1 MNNDNYFEALR
12 ELWLEHGGEPDKE
25 LHPEDYGRYVAARMG
40 EARRPDSQLSEFDEW
55 ARRERREQDTA
66 DDVHGVRVALERIA
80 TSLEAGHGEAE
91 QAPKAMRSLPV
102 DPDAT
107 IEGAYVRKPS
117 IELHRGLYGY
127 GGVYRDGESGSWFAM
142 ELDPEFKADDPEDL
156 RDIAAMFRDNYA
168 DALEWIADEWQA
180 QLDAGE
186 VQLLEP
192 DSPANDD
199 DNEDDDEE
207 QKA

>member
-1 MNNDNYFEALR
+1 MNIDMDNSTPFEWNVVTLLGTLMR
-12 ELWLEHGGEPDKE
+12 NVGGVV
-25 LHPEDYGRYVAARMG
+25 GAV
-40 EARRPDSQLSEFDEW
+40 SQQTE
-55 ARRERREQDTA
+55 
-66 DDVHGVRVALERIA
+66 ALERIA
-80 TSLEAGHGEAE
+80 TALEAGHGEEE
-91 QAPKAMRSLPV
+91 QAPKLMHGVGL
-102 DPDAT
+102 DPDST
-107 IEGAYVRKPS
+107 QEGDYVRKPS
-117 IELHRGLYGY
+117 IELHRGLHGY
-127 GGVYRDGESGSWFAM
+127 GGVYRDETNASWFAM

>member
-1 MNNDNYFEALR
+1 MNIDKNQLDVAD
-12 ELWLEHGGEPDKE
+12 WWKVQGLEHVGT
-25 LHPEDYGRYVAARMG
+25 M
-40 EARRPDSQLSEFDEW
+40 LSCVCN
-55 ARRERREQDTA
+55 AIGNAQAEQNK
-66 DDVHGVRVALERIA
+66 VLERIVTA
-80 TSLEAGHGEAE
+80 LEAGHGEPE
-91 QAPKAMRSLPV
+91 VAPKAMRSLPV

-117 IELHRGLYGY
+117 IDLNMGLYGF
-127 GGVYRDGESGSWFAM
+127 GGVYRDEQRGSWFAM

>member
-1 MNNDNYFEALR
+1 MSYFEELR
-12 ELWLEHGGEPDKE
+12 QLWLAHGGAPDE
-25 LHPEDYGRYVAARMG
+25 TRDPEAHGRWIAARMG
-40 EARRPDSQLSEFDEW
+40 EERRPDSQLSAFDEW
-55 ARRERREQDTA
+55 ARRERREQEAA

-80 TSLEAGHGEAE
+80 TALEAGHGEAE

-117 IELHRGLYGY
+117 IDLNMGLYGF
-127 GGVYRDGESGSWFAM
+127 GGVYRDEQRGSWFAM